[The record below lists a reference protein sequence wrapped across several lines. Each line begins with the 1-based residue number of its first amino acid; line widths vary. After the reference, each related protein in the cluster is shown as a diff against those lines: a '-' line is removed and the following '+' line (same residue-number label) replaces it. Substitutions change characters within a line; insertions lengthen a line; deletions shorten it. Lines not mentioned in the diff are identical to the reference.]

1 MRREYIL
8 GVLFFGGVWGIGE
21 ATLGNALYTAGV
33 PHASV
38 PLTAIGFVILTFAGA
53 YLPHPGTA
61 TLIAASALLYKFFN
75 SPFFACHLLGI
86 LLMGVCYDVF
96 FNAFRVKNARLAAG
110 LAAYANYAA
119 FALMITYVARYP
131 HWVQGG
137 FPKVLGHIGI
147 DGSMAAIACAILVPL
162 SLRYRGRLRSV
173 LPTAFAWRGS
183 LVPRTVTGLTAGL
196 WVLGIIT
203 CFLNHAP
210 RA

>member
-1 MRREYIL
+1 VRREYIL

-21 ATLGNALYTAGV
+21 AALGNALYSAGV

-53 YLPHPGTA
+53 YLPHRGTA
-61 TLIAASALLYKFFN
+61 TLIASSALLYKFFN

-96 FNAFRVKNARLAAG
+96 FNTFRMKNARWAAG
-110 LAAYANYAA
+110 LAAYANYAV

-137 FPKVLGHIGI
+137 FPKILGHIAI
-147 DGSMAAIACAILVPL
+147 DGSMAAIACVILVPL
-162 SLRYRGRLRSV
+162 SLRYRGTLKSAF
-173 LPTAFAWRGS
+173 PTAFAWRGS

-196 WVLGIIT
+196 WLLGIVT
-203 CFLNHAP
+203 CLFNQAP
-210 RA
+210 GA